1 MASAVETISTK
12 EKIVRSAAEL
22 LAGGGREAVTTRAVA
37 AAAGVQAPTIYR
49 HFGDMRALLDAVAG
63 YGFAAHLREKSE
75 GEAFEDP
82 LEALR
87 EGWDLHVA
95 FGLANPAFYALMYG
109 DPRPNTEF
117 SAAAEGYEALH
128 ALIRRVAEAG
138 LLRLSIKDAASMFHA
153 AGCGVTLTLLSEKPE
168 RRDLALSVRMRE
180 VTLAA
185 ITVPTT
191 NRNATIRA
199 SSKPTLQERIVSHA
213 VALKA
218 LLNETDLGETKP
230 LSTGE
235 EMLLAEWLDRL
246 SRVDV

>member
-1 MASAVETISTK
+1 MTI
-12 EKIVRSAAEL
+12 EERSAKENIVYAAASL
-22 LAGGGREAVTTRAVA
+22 LAQGGREAVTTRAIA

-63 YGFAAHLREKSE
+63 YGFAAHLREKSG
-75 GEAFEDP
+75 GELSENP

-109 DPRPNTEF
+109 DPRPDAEF

-128 ALIRRVAEAG
+128 ALIRRVARAG
-138 LLRLSIKDAASMFHA
+138 LLRLNVEDAASMFHA

-168 RRDLALSVRMRE
+168 RRDLTLSVRMRE
-180 VTLAA
+180 VTLKA
-185 ITVPTT
+185 ITLPTAKE
-191 NRNATIRA
+191 RDATTGTP
-199 SSKPTLQERIVSHA
+199 SKATPQESVISHA

-218 LLNETDLGETKP
+218 LLNETEASKTT

-235 EMLLAEWLDRL
+235 EHLLTEWLDRL
-246 SRVDV
+246 SRVDI

>member
-1 MASAVETISTK
+1 MTEEGNPK
-12 EKIVRSAAEL
+12 ENIVHAAAGL
-22 LAGGGREAVTTRAVA
+22 LAQGGREAVTTRAVA

-63 YGFAAHLREKSE
+63 YGFAAHLREKTKGEPSE
-75 GEAFEDP
+75 NP

-109 DPRPNTEF
+109 DPRPDAEV

-128 ALIRRVAEAG
+128 ALIRRVAQAG
-138 LLRLSIKDAASMFHA
+138 LLRLSVENAASMFHA

-168 RRDLALSVRMRE
+168 RRDLTLSAQMRE
-180 VTLAA
+180 VTLKA
-185 ITVPTT
+185 ITVPTA
-191 NRNATIRA
+191 RDRDATIGEHP
-199 SSKPTLQERIVSHA
+199 KVTPQEKLISRA

-218 LLNETDLGETKP
+218 LLSETEIGETKA
-230 LSTGE
+230 LSAAE
-235 EMLLAEWLDRL
+235 KMLLTEWLDRL
-246 SRVDV
+246 SRVAV